1 MKPRTLA
8 FLDLET
14 TGLDPERHD
23 IVEIGV
29 IRVRGDTLE
38 EITHTD
44 VRVRPE
50 RLADACPEGLAI
62 GGYSERGWRHAASL
76 REALIWI
83 SPYLKGASLAGHNVA
98 FDRAFLDARWERT
111 GITPPVMDHH
121 SLDTMM
127 LSWPLLAAGVIESL
141 CLDAITDYL
150 GIDRSKPHRALADA
164 RCSLQV
170 ARRLVRPMEF
180 AALSGTFRRG
190 GAIPTDRRNT
200 TLGGPTCCVLCCS
213 RDLELEREVA

>member
-14 TGLDPERHD
+14 TGLDPERHEILD
-23 IVEIGV
+23 IGV
-29 IRVRGDTLE
+29 IRVRGDTLA

-50 RLADACPEGLAI
+50 RLANACPQALAI
-62 GGYSERGWRHAASL
+62 SGYSERGWRHAAAL

-98 FDRAFLDARWERT
+98 FDRAFLDAAWERT
-111 GITPPVMDHH
+111 GITPPAMDHH

-127 LSWPLLAAGVIESL
+127 LCWPLLAAGVVESL
-141 CLDAITDYL
+141 SLGAVTDYL
-150 GIDRSKPHRALADA
+150 GLERPEPHRALADA
-164 RCSLQV
+164 ESSLQV
-170 ARRLVRPMEF
+170 ARRLVRPMVLG
-180 AALSGTFRRG
+180 ALCGTFRHG
-190 GAIPTDRRNT
+190 GRIPTDRRRGA
-200 TLGGPTCCVLCCS
+200 LGGPASRVLCCRREAS
-213 RDLELEREVA
+213 REVA

>member
-1 MKPRTLA
+1 MKTRTLA

-29 IRVRGDTLE
+29 IRVRGDTLA

-50 RLADACPEGLAI
+50 RLTNACPEALAI
-62 GGYSERGWRHAASL
+62 GGYSTRGWQHAASL

-83 SPYLKGASLAGHNVA
+83 SPYLKGASLADHNVA
-98 FDRAFLDARWERT
+98 FDRAFLDAAWERARLAPT
-111 GITPPVMDHH
+111 AMDHH

-127 LSWPLLAAGVIESL
+127 LSWPLLASGVVESL
-141 CLDAITDYL
+141 SLDAVTDYL
-150 GIDRSKPHRALADA
+150 GLERPEPHGALADA

-170 ARRLVRPMEF
+170 ARRLVRPMEL

-190 GAIPTDRRNT
+190 GGIPSGRRQT
-200 TLGGPTCCVLCCS
+200 ALGGPACCVLCCS
-213 RDLELEREVA
+213 RDASREVA